1 MFGESSSESDSDG
14 SDTGNGHGCTD
25 NCHGHRKKCYTKK
38 TKAGENPE
46 IQQITNNE
54 TQLSFVM
61 FDVISIS
68 VSRSRTRQAARL
80 KRQNTLRNLHLGVN
94 LLLHIVLILVIC
106 YATVFIP
113 HDILKCN
120 AINEDYIMKSLSA
133 MDSNVQYST

>member
-1 MFGESSSESDSDG
+1 
-14 SDTGNGHGCTD
+14 
-25 NCHGHRKKCYTKK
+25 
-38 TKAGENPE
+38 
-46 IQQITNNE
+46 
-54 TQLSFVM
+54 M
-61 FDVISIS
+61 FDVISII

-80 KRQNTLRNLHLGVN
+80 KRQNTLRNLQLGVN

-133 MDSNVQYST
+133 MDSNAQYST